1 MAALLFCH
9 GVFGYAHAVGGGMD
23 VHATHAAP
31 MELHHASPDQ
41 EPGVASHHAAA
52 TGGYFAVLASMLVG
66 ALFWARSRS
75 FRMPVGL
82 ATRRVE
88 RRPAVPVVP
97 YPPRGPTL
105 YILQV
110 IRL

>member
-1 MAALLFCH
+1 
-9 GVFGYAHAVGGGMD
+9 MD
-23 VHATHAAP
+23 VSHTTHAAP
-31 MELHHASPDQ
+31 MELHHASSDQ
-41 EPGVASHHAAA
+41 EQGVASQHAAA
-52 TGGYFAVLASMLVG
+52 TGAYFVVLASMLVG

-82 ATRRVE
+82 ATPRAE
-88 RRPAVPVVP
+88 RRPAVSIVP

-105 YILQV
+105 YLLQV